1 MDSIPGV
8 LLGAGGSE
16 RFGSEKLLARLPTG
30 ERLFER
36 ALRVHL
42 QSHLSP
48 LALVVSPNLLKTIM
62 ENQGIFSFSG
72 TRIAKKGDQ
81 WYSFSCRWG
90 GGRLAINEN
99 FKKGMSSSM
108 HKGLTCLTD
117 EEKAGGVL
125 ISLAD
130 LPFLTPQTINFLIN
144 EFLKEKVGM
153 LLPVFNGTTGHP
165 VIVDMDRFKD
175 EINQIRG
182 DVGLR
187 VLMDKFRGA
196 VKRIPW
202 HDDSVTR
209 DVDTSEDLERLEG
222 DQIGY

>member
-1 MDSIPGV
+1 MEPIPGV

-16 RFGSEKLLARLPTG
+16 RFGSEKLFALLPTG
-30 ERLFER
+30 ERLIER

-42 QSHLSP
+42 QSHISP
-48 LALVVSPNLLKTIM
+48 LVLVVSPNLRKTITG
-62 ENQGIFSFSG
+62 NTDTFSFSG
-72 TRIAKKGDQ
+72 LAVGKKVDK
-81 WYSFSCRWG
+81 WFSFSCRWG
-90 GGRLAINEN
+90 GGRLVANEN
-99 FKKGMSSSM
+99 FKKGMSSSI

-117 EEKAGGVL
+117 EEKACGVL

-144 EFLKEKVGM
+144 EFLKEKMGM

-165 VIVDMDRFKD
+165 VIIDIDRFKN
-175 EINQIRG
+175 EINQITG

-187 VLMDKFRGA
+187 NLMHKFPKA

-202 HDDSVTR
+202 QDDSVIY
-209 DVDTSEDLERLEG
+209 DIDTPKDLKRLEV
-222 DQIGY
+222 IN

>member
-1 MDSIPGV
+1 MESIPGV

-16 RFGSEKLLARLPTG
+16 RFGSEKLLAPLPTG
-30 ERLFER
+30 ERLLER

-42 QSHLSP
+42 QSHISP
-48 LALVVSPNLLKTIM
+48 LVLVVSPNLRKAIT
-62 ENQGIFSFSG
+62 ENAGLFSSSG
-72 TRIAKKGDQ
+72 MALGKKVDQ

-90 GGRLAINEN
+90 GGRLVTNEN
-99 FKKGMSSSM
+99 FKKGMSSSI

-117 EEKAGGVL
+117 EEKACGVL

-144 EFLKEKVGM
+144 EFLKEQMGM

-165 VIVDMDRFKD
+165 VIVDIDRFKD
-175 EINQIRG
+175 EINQIAG

-187 VLMDKFRGA
+187 GLMHKFPEV

-202 HDDSVTR
+202 HNDSVTR
-209 DVDTSEDLERLEG
+209 DVDTSGDLERLEG
-222 DQIGY
+222 DQLCY

>member
-1 MDSIPGV
+1 MEPIPGV

-16 RFGSEKLLARLPTG
+16 RFGSEKLFALLPTG
-30 ERLFER
+30 ERLLER

-42 QSHLSP
+42 QSHISP
-48 LALVVSPNLLKTIM
+48 LVLVVSPNLRKTITG
-62 ENQGIFSFSG
+62 NTDTFSFSG
-72 TRIAKKGDQ
+72 LAVGKKVDQ
-81 WYSFSCRWG
+81 WFSFSCRWG
-90 GGRLAINEN
+90 GGRLVANEN
-99 FKKGMSSSM
+99 FKKGMSSSI

-117 EEKAGGVL
+117 EEKACGVL

-144 EFLKEKVGM
+144 EFRKEKMGM

-165 VIVDMDRFKD
+165 VIVDIDRFKN
-175 EINQIRG
+175 EINQITG

-187 VLMDKFRGA
+187 GLMHKFPEA

-202 HDDSVTR
+202 QDVSVIY
-209 DVDTSEDLERLEG
+209 DIDTPKDLKRLEV
-222 DQIGY
+222 IN

>member
-1 MDSIPGV
+1 MEPIPGV

-16 RFGSEKLLARLPTG
+16 RFGSEKLFALLPTG
-30 ERLFER
+30 ERLLER

-42 QSHLSP
+42 QSHISP
-48 LALVVSPNLLKTIM
+48 LVLVVSPNLRKTITG
-62 ENQGIFSFSG
+62 NTDTFSFSDLAVG
-72 TRIAKKGDQ
+72 KKVDQ
-81 WYSFSCRWG
+81 WFSFSCRWG
-90 GGRLAINEN
+90 GGRLVANEN
-99 FKKGMSSSM
+99 FKKGMSSSI

-117 EEKAGGVL
+117 EEKACGVL

-144 EFLKEKVGM
+144 EFLKEKMGM

-165 VIVDMDRFKD
+165 VIVDIDRFKN
-175 EINQIRG
+175 EINQITG

-187 VLMDKFRGA
+187 NLMHKFPKA

-202 HDDSVTR
+202 QDDSVIY
-209 DVDTSEDLERLEG
+209 DIDTPKDLKRLEV
-222 DQIGY
+222 IN